1 MKSKGKTGP
10 AAVTGSRKARLQ
22 AAIVLEVLSGMRS
35 PSDAASAM
43 GVAVNRYY
51 QLETRAMQ
59 GVVDALEP
67 RPRGRQKSPEDEIV
81 ELKQQN
87 EKLKQEVS
95 RCNALLRSTQRSL
108 GVPAPKKQP
117 KTVTTSKGRKRRRR
131 KPAVRALKHVAHLKE
146 GTDTDAGPGEH
157 TQPSDSQSSS
167 KTTVGTSSTTSKA
180 ARGETP

>member
-1 MKSKGKTGP
+1 MKSKPKTGP
-10 AAVTGSRKARLQ
+10 AAVTGSRKARQQ
-22 AAIVLEVLSGMRS
+22 AAIVLEVLSGLRS

-67 RPRGRQKSPEDEIV
+67 RPRGRQKSPEDEIN

-95 RCNALLRSTQRSL
+95 KSNALLRSTQRSL
-108 GVPAPKKQP
+108 GVPAPKKKS
-117 KTVTTSKGRKRRRR
+117 KTVTTSKGKKRRRR
-131 KPAVRALKHVAHLKE
+131 KPTVRALKHVAHLKE
-146 GTDTDAGPGEH
+146 DADGDTRPGENSRS
-157 TQPSDSQSSS
+157 SDSPSSS
-167 KTTVGTSSTTSKA
+167 KTTVGTSSAASKA
-180 ARGETP
+180 TGGETS